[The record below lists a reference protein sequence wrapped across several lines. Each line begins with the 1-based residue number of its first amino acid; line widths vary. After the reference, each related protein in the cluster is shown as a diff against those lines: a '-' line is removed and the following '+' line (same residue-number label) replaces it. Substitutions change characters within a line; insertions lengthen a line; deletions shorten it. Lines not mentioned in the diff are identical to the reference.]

1 MVTRFSRL
9 FQDYIYVYSCTTLID
24 KYNIYIIMVYAYMIF
39 VALQY
44 NVGVQGR

>member
-1 MVTRFSRL
+1 MVTRFLRL

-24 KYNIYIIMVYAYMIF
+24 KYNNNIMVYAYMIF